1 LSFILDA
8 LRKSEHERQRQA
20 GPSIAEL
27 PIARPAARTPPWV
40 WIALG
45 ALLTVNVLV
54 VAWLVLREPQPAAG
68 AAPGTE
74 ATASAPV
81 AAADG
86 PAGTGTPQ
94 PGSAAAPA
102 TGPGPAAA
110 VTPAPTVAPAP
121 VVVAPPREVRPL
133 TAEAAMDAEP
143 YADYYPAPG
152 PPDPALLPMTPAQP
166 QPAMATPATGGPRV
180 PTIDELPP
188 QATAGL
194 PQLNLDLHIYAAD
207 PAQRAVFING
217 GRYRQGDALPQGV
230 TVQQITPEGV
240 VLNYRGQRFLLP
252 RL

>member
-1 LSFILDA
+1 MSFILDA

-40 WIALG
+40 WVALG
-45 ALLTVNVLV
+45 ALLTVNVIA
-54 VAWLVLREPQPAAG
+54 VAWLVLREPRQEPVVDTAPAVERPAPAATA
-68 AAPGTE
+68 AAPGE
-74 ATASAPV
+74 PSATPGA
-81 AAADG
+81 
-86 PAGTGTPQ
+86 PQ
-94 PGSAAAPA
+94 PVPGDPQAAPA
-102 TGPGPAAA
+102 MAMTPPA
-110 VTPAPTVAPAP
+110 TVNL
-121 VVVAPPREVRPL
+121 PREVRPL
-133 TAEAAMDAEP
+133 TDEAAMDAAP

-152 PPDPALLPMTPAQP
+152 PPDPALLPMAPIQAP
-166 QPAMATPATGGPRV
+166 PPMAVPATNGPRV

-194 PQLNLDLHIYAAD
+194 PQLSLDLHIYAAD

-217 GRYRQGDALPQGV
+217 GRYRQGEALPQGV

-240 VLNYRGQRFLLP
+240 VLTYRGQRFLLP